1 MRTRVLLSA
10 CSQLARYGPAPVLQ
24 FAPTL
29 QPTCI
34 HRLLSVG
41 SLDARLDCST
51 SGRLVVPGDSSRS
64 YSTFFNPFGAAEAKK
79 YTQRRLVGWS
89 PEKLYCVVSEVQHYN
104 KFVPW
109 CQRSI
114 IKKRSPDGTK
124 LEAELEVGF
133 QLLVERYVS
142 HVVLQP
148 PRLVRSTVKDSMVF
162 HHLDSSWGMEPGPS
176 PNSCWLTFHVDF
188 AFNNALYGHLADVFF
203 SEYVQCPPVL
213 RLVADEVNALV
224 LDLGSCLCKAG
235 YAGDDGPKAVFPSS
249 VGVVQATHDA
259 NGMEIDGLTAS
270 KRKLYVGQ
278 LGVNYKRNH
287 MEVVSPWST
296 SDDGYADWDAVEGLC
311 DHAIRERLRSDP
323 KDFAIMMAEANATPK
338 PSRDRLVEL
347 LFEKLRVP
355 AIFLAKNAVLSAF
368 ATARQTAVIVDAG
381 YRSTTVAAVHD
392 GYALTKTFAKSPF
405 GGQALNT
412 LMQKVEAL
420 VSDIREALCKV
431 NDVMF
436 DEVANAN
443 LLTTSYELPD
453 GTEIIVG
460 SDRLKVPEVL
470 FQPRLLSTFTLINP
484 DTFTARTDGS
494 VAAPLPGGL
503 RDRLEK
509 ELTEQGPSGAR
520 FKVTMAANPTERRF
534 STWLGGSILASL
546 GSFQQMWV
554 SRKEYDEHGTV
565 IVHRKAP

>member
-1 MRTRVLLSA
+1 MSNI
-10 CSQLARYGPAPVLQ
+10 YG
-24 FAPTL
+24 
-29 QPTCI
+29 
-34 HRLLSVG
+34 G
-41 SLDARLDCST
+41 
-51 SGRLVVPGDSSRS
+51 
-64 YSTFFNPFGAAEAKK
+64 
-79 YTQRRLVGWS
+79 
-89 PEKLYCVVSEVQHYN
+89 
-104 KFVPW
+104 
-109 CQRSI
+109 
-114 IKKRSPDGTK
+114 
-124 LEAELEVGF
+124 
-133 QLLVERYVS
+133 
-142 HVVLQP
+142 
-148 PRLVRSTVKDSMVF
+148 
-162 HHLDSSWGMEPGPS
+162 
-176 PNSCWLTFHVDF
+176 
-188 AFNNALYGHLADVFF
+188 
-203 SEYVQCPPVL
+203 
-213 RLVADEVNALV
+213 DEVNALV

-278 LGVNYKRNH
+278 LGVNYKRDH
-287 MEVVSPWST
+287 MEQGVHVGVLVGACQVVSPWST

-412 LMQKVEAL
+412 LMQKALEVKGVVLRPRYTFKRRELSPGEWKVEEVPTPLVTPSFKAYQVEAL

-484 DTFTARTDGS
+484 DTFTARPDGS
-494 VAAPLPGGL
+494 VAAPLPEMVMEAITKCDVDVRKDMYQGVVLTGGLSLTGGL

>member
-1 MRTRVLLSA
+1 MRYCT
-10 CSQLARYGPAPVLQ
+10 
-24 FAPTL
+24 
-29 QPTCI
+29 
-34 HRLLSVG
+34 
-41 SLDARLDCST
+41 
-51 SGRLVVPGDSSRS
+51 
-64 YSTFFNPFGAAEAKK
+64 AAMLRA
-79 YTQRRLVGWS
+79 VAW
-89 PEKLYCVVSEVQHYN
+89 CVCH
-104 KFVPW
+104 
-109 CQRSI
+109 
-114 IKKRSPDGTK
+114 
-124 LEAELEVGF
+124 
-133 QLLVERYVS
+133 
-142 HVVLQP
+142 
-148 PRLVRSTVKDSMVF
+148 M
-162 HHLDSSWGMEPGPS
+162 
-176 PNSCWLTFHVDF
+176 
-188 AFNNALYGHLADVFF
+188 
-203 SEYVQCPPVL
+203 
-213 RLVADEVNALV
+213 
-224 LDLGSCLCKAG
+224 
-235 YAGDDGPKAVFPSS
+235 AV
-249 VGVVQATHDA
+249 
-259 NGMEIDGLTAS
+259 
-270 KRKLYVGQ
+270 
-278 LGVNYKRNH
+278 
-287 MEVVSPWST
+287 EVVSPWST

-412 LMQKVEAL
+412 LMQKALEVKGVVLRPRYTFKRRELSPGEWKVEEVPSPLVTPSFKAYQALEVKGVVLRPRYTFKRRELSPGEWKVEEVPSPLVTPSFKAYQVEAL

-484 DTFTARTDGS
+484 DTFTARPDGS
-494 VAAPLPGGL
+494 VAAPLPG
-503 RDRLEK
+503 
-509 ELTEQGPSGAR
+509 QS
-520 FKVTMAANPTERRF
+520 
-534 STWLGGSILASL
+534 
-546 GSFQQMWV
+546 
-554 SRKEYDEHGTV
+554 
-565 IVHRKAP
+565 

>member
-1 MRTRVLLSA
+1 
-10 CSQLARYGPAPVLQ
+10 
-24 FAPTL
+24 
-29 QPTCI
+29 
-34 HRLLSVG
+34 
-41 SLDARLDCST
+41 
-51 SGRLVVPGDSSRS
+51 
-64 YSTFFNPFGAAEAKK
+64 
-79 YTQRRLVGWS
+79 
-89 PEKLYCVVSEVQHYN
+89 
-104 KFVPW
+104 
-109 CQRSI
+109 
-114 IKKRSPDGTK
+114 
-124 LEAELEVGF
+124 
-133 QLLVERYVS
+133 
-142 HVVLQP
+142 
-148 PRLVRSTVKDSMVF
+148 
-162 HHLDSSWGMEPGPS
+162 
-176 PNSCWLTFHVDF
+176 
-188 AFNNALYGHLADVFF
+188 
-203 SEYVQCPPVL
+203 
-213 RLVADEVNALV
+213 
-224 LDLGSCLCKAG
+224 
-235 YAGDDGPKAVFPSS
+235 
-249 VGVVQATHDA
+249 
-259 NGMEIDGLTAS
+259 
-270 KRKLYVGQ
+270 
-278 LGVNYKRNH
+278 
-287 MEVVSPWST
+287 
-296 SDDGYADWDAVEGLC
+296 
-311 DHAIRERLRSDP
+311 ERLRSDP

-412 LMQKVEAL
+412 LMQKVEEVPSPLVTPSFKAYQDGLGCRPWCLARVLRGRLQVEAL

-484 DTFTARTDGS
+484 DTFTARPDGS
-494 VAAPLPGGL
+494 VAAPLPAEVPLLDWLHWLHWATGLAATAYDGDDVWANAEMVMEAITKCDVDVRKDMYQHASKGRRITACLFLLRPLLTVADVWKILISQGVVLTGGLSLTGGL

-554 SRKEYDEHGTV
+554 SRKEYDEHGTPCPGPCPWWAQLPAQPWCACCPWLAGV
-565 IVHRKAP
+565 CWALALRLQAVWLPGYCVGPVGACGGPLPGTTPGPALAGYAPSSRLGAAGAVPLALLGASSLQVLWH